1 MVQAYSAATSLRTRA
16 AGLEARAHL
25 ALLKMRIVVPLV
37 FVATVMAIVAGSGAV
52 YLDKIGLLVL
62 AGGLASAGAA
72 CLNHYLDRDID
83 AVMQRTRNRPIPS
96 GAIRNPATAALL
108 GLGLIALAVVTAA
121 ALNYLT
127 VTFIA
132 LGALFYAGVYTLW
145 LKRRSPL
152 NVVIGGFAGSCAVLA
167 GWTAVDSSL
176 SLTPVLV
183 ALIVFLWTPSHFW
196 SLAIF
201 LKDDYR
207 RVGVPML
214 PVLIGERKTAWV
226 IAGNTILT
234 VLLSLLPHHLGLFGV
249 PYLAMAVVA
258 GFLVLRANV
267 RLLLNPS
274 GSEAWRNYKLSGM
287 YLGLVFVGMLVDS
300 TV

>member
-1 MVQAYSAATSLRTRA
+1 M
-16 AGLEARAHL
+16 
-25 ALLKMRIVVPLV
+25 
-37 FVATVMAIVAGSGAV
+37 
-52 YLDKIGLLVL
+52 
-62 AGGLASAGAA
+62 
-72 CLNHYLDRDID
+72 
-83 AVMQRTRNRPIPS
+83 
-96 GAIRNPATAALL
+96 
-108 GLGLIALAVVTAA
+108 
-121 ALNYLT
+121 
-127 VTFIA
+127 
-132 LGALFYAGVYTLW
+132 
-145 LKRRSPL
+145 
-152 NVVIGGFAGSCAVLA
+152 
-167 GWTAVDSSL
+167 
-176 SLTPVLV
+176 
-183 ALIVFLWTPSHFW
+183 
-196 SLAIF
+196 
-201 LKDDYR
+201 
-207 RVGVPML
+207 